1 MEIDKRTIEIID
13 LKIKAKIR
21 VVNKEWNPNMEITGL
36 KN

>member
-1 MEIDKRTIEIID
+1 MEIDKRTIETID

-21 VVNKEWNPNMEITGL
+21 VINKEWNQNMKIIGL